1 MLRAYWV
8 PANLWTMCTFCVPP
22 PFMIGHIAQ
31 HLAECQV
38 NAVIVVADTQAYW
51 FPLAQRA
58 TVQPLQVA
66 PQAAGVF
73 SASARTDQATNGGTP
88 SGQGMHAKKTFVVLA
103 NNPSQTGLCRGQ
115 IFPLRTGRV
124 ACHAV
129 PCVRRGTGATGAANH
144 APGLMR
150 SVLCS
155 NASKRHCREV

>member
-8 PANLWTMCTFCVPP
+8 PANLWTMCPFCVPP

-38 NAVIVVADTQAYW
+38 NALIVVADTQAYW

-73 SASARTDQATNGGTP
+73 SAPARTDQATNGGTP
-88 SGQGMHAKKTFVVLA
+88 SGQGMHAK
-103 NNPSQTGLCRGQ
+103 
-115 IFPLRTGRV
+115 
-124 ACHAV
+124 
-129 PCVRRGTGATGAANH
+129 
-144 APGLMR
+144 
-150 SVLCS
+150 
-155 NASKRHCREV
+155 